1 VSALRQPFANL
12 GEGDAILEAN
22 AAYYR
27 AFATAN
33 FAAMSRIW
41 ADEQVS
47 CVHPGWPVLVGRK
60 AVLESWHRI
69 LGNPGA
75 ERIEF
80 HDATAMVAGNEGR
93 VLCVEV
99 IGAMAFAASNWFR
112 RIDGTWRMI
121 HHHASPIALKADDDV
136 PEPGSRRLN

>member
-1 VSALRQPFANL
+1 
-12 GEGDAILEAN
+12 
-22 AAYYR
+22 
-27 AFATAN
+27 
-33 FAAMSRIW
+33 
-41 ADEQVS
+41 
-47 CVHPGWPVLVGRK
+47 
-60 AVLESWHRI
+60 
-69 LGNPGA
+69 
-75 ERIEF
+75 
-80 HDATAMVAGNEGR
+80 

>member
-1 VSALRQPFANL
+1 M
-12 GEGDAILEAN
+12 GEDDAILEAN

-27 AFATAN
+27 AFAAGN

-47 CVHPGWPVLVGRK
+47 CVHPGWPVLVGRQT
-60 AVLESWHRI
+60 VLESWRRI

-75 ERIEF
+75 ERIEC
-80 HDATAMVAGNEGR
+80 HDASAMVAGNEGR

-136 PEPGSRRLN
+136 PEPGPRRLN

>member
-1 VSALRQPFANL
+1 MQFSAR
-12 GEGDAILEAN
+12 N

-27 AFATAN
+27 AFVTGN

-41 ADEQVS
+41 ADEQES

-60 AVLESWHRI
+60 AVLESWRRI

-80 HDATAMVAGNEGR
+80 HDAAAMVAGSEGR
-93 VLCVEV
+93 VLCIEV
-99 IGAMAFAASNWFR
+99 IGGMAFAASNWFPAHR
-112 RIDGTWRMI
+112 RHVANDPPPCQPYR
-121 HHHASPIALKADDDV
+121 
-136 PEPGSRRLN
+136 PEGRR